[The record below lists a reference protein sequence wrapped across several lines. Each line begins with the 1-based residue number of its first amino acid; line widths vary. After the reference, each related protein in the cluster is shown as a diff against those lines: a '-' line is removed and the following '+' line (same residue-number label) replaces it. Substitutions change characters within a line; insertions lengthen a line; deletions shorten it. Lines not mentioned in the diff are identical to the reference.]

1 MEDRS
6 AWKKVLLKKSAVS
19 ELADEIATINGDGIV
34 PMYSDGDNVF
44 VQYCDTIAVGEIGV
58 FNLPGIGMVIRYK
71 APDGLR
77 RINPMADQ
85 TVLSEEGG
93 TVLGK
98 VLGKVTPDIIP
109 TEEEEKLYREA
120 ERYFN
125 SEHADEEPV

>member
-19 ELADEIATINGDGIV
+19 ELADEIATITGDGMV

-71 APDGLR
+71 AQDGLR

-98 VLGKVTPDIIP
+98 VLGKVTPDMIP
-109 TEEEEKLYREA
+109 TEEEEKLYWEA

-125 SEHADEEPV
+125 SEHTAEEPG